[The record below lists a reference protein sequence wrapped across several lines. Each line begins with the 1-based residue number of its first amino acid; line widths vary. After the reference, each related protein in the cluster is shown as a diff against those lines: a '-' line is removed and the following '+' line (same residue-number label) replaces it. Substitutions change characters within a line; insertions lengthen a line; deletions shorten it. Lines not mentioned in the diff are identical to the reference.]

1 MRASYG
7 EPLRKYFS
15 ERQDVIG
22 LIDFAGYKV
31 FDSATVD
38 VNILTAATRTPSG
51 CTKACSINKDEF
63 DITKLSDYV
72 QTHAVSSS
80 FSSSES
86 WSILSEIERSI
97 KEKIE
102 AVGTPLKDWDIQINY
117 GIKTGFN
124 DAFIIDSVKRNEI
137 LSACQTEEERQRTAE
152 IIRPILRGRDI
163 KRYGYSWSGL
173 WLINTHNGTKE
184 GLERIHIEDYPSIK
198 EHLDNY
204 WLRLENRAD
213 KGDTPYN
220 LRNCAYWDEFSK
232 PKIVWAELSR
242 TGNSF
247 AYSDDGAM
255 VLNTCYI
262 LSFNDNEFHEKELNT
277 LLGFLNSKVALF
289 YLDIISSKLDETG
302 WRWLKQFVELIP
314 VPVQLIFKEDG
325 QLTNKDSA
333 SINAQLYKQLGLSP
347 DEAEYLD
354 HII

>member
-1 MRASYG
+1 M
-7 EPLRKYFS
+7 
-15 ERQDVIG
+15 
-22 LIDFAGYKV
+22 
-31 FDSATVD
+31 
-38 VNILTAATRTPSG
+38 
-51 CTKACSINKDEF
+51 
-63 DITKLSDYV
+63 
-72 QTHAVSSS
+72 QTHAVFSS

-97 KEKIE
+97 KAKIE

-124 DAFIIDSVKRNEI
+124 DAFIIDSAKRNVI
-137 LSACQTEEERQRTAE
+137 LEACQSKDERQRTAE

-173 WLINTHNGTKE
+173 WLINTHNGTNE
-184 GLERIHIEDYPSIK
+184 DLERIHIEDYPSVK

-204 WLRLENRAD
+204 WLSIEKRAD

-220 LRNCAYWDEFSK
+220 LRNCAYLDEFSK

-262 LSFNDNEFHEKELNT
+262 LSFNDTERHEKELNT

-302 WRWLKQFVELIP
+302 WRWLKQFVEQIP
-314 VPVQLIFKEDG
+314 VPVKMAFKEEG

-333 SINAQLYKQLGLSP
+333 SINAQLYQRLGLSP
-347 DEAEYLD
+347 AEAEYLEGL
-354 HII
+354 I

>member
-1 MRASYG
+1 M
-7 EPLRKYFS
+7 
-15 ERQDVIG
+15 
-22 LIDFAGYKV
+22 
-31 FDSATVD
+31 
-38 VNILTAATRTPSG
+38 
-51 CTKACSINKDEF
+51 
-63 DITKLSDYV
+63 

-220 LRNCAYWDEFSK
+220 LRNCAYLDEFSK

-333 SINAQLYKQLGLSP
+333 SINAQLYEQLGLSP

>member
-1 MRASYG
+1 M
-7 EPLRKYFS
+7 
-15 ERQDVIG
+15 
-22 LIDFAGYKV
+22 
-31 FDSATVD
+31 
-38 VNILTAATRTPSG
+38 
-51 CTKACSINKDEF
+51 
-63 DITKLSDYV
+63 
-72 QTHAVSSS
+72 QTHSHAIT
-80 FSSSES
+80 FGADA
-86 WSILSEIERSI
+86 WSILSDIELSI
-97 KEKIE
+97 KNKIE
-102 AVGTPLKDWDIQINY
+102 AAGTPLKDWDVDIY
-117 GIKTGFN
+117 RGVLTGYN
-124 DAFIIDSVKRNEI
+124 DAFIISSEKREEI
-137 LSACQTEEERQRTAE
+137 LGNCADESEKQRTAA

-220 LRNCAYWDEFSK
+220 LRNCAYLDEFSK

-333 SINAQLYKQLGLSP
+333 SINAQLYEQLGLSP

>member
-1 MRASYG
+1 MIT
-7 EPLRKYFS
+7 FS
-15 ERQDVIG
+15 AD
-22 LIDFAGYKV
+22 A
-31 FDSATVD
+31 
-38 VNILTAATRTPSG
+38 
-51 CTKACSINKDEF
+51 
-63 DITKLSDYV
+63 
-72 QTHAVSSS
+72 
-80 FSSSES
+80 
-86 WSILSEIERSI
+86 WSILSDIELSI
-97 KEKIE
+97 KNKIE
-102 AVGTPLKDWDIQINY
+102 AAGTPLKDWDVDIY
-117 GIKTGFN
+117 RGVLTGYN
-124 DAFIIDSVKRNEI
+124 DAFIISSEKREEI
-137 LSACQTEEERQRTAE
+137 LENCADESEKQRTAA

-198 EHLDNY
+198 EHLDKY

-220 LRNCAYWDEFSK
+220 LRNCAYLDEFSK

-277 LLGFLNSKVALF
+277 MLGFLNSKVALF
-289 YLDIISSKLDETG
+289 YLDIVSSKLDETG

-333 SINAQLYKQLGLSP
+333 SINAQLYEQLGLSP

>member
-1 MRASYG
+1 M
-7 EPLRKYFS
+7 
-15 ERQDVIG
+15 
-22 LIDFAGYKV
+22 
-31 FDSATVD
+31 
-38 VNILTAATRTPSG
+38 
-51 CTKACSINKDEF
+51 
-63 DITKLSDYV
+63 
-72 QTHAVSSS
+72 QTHAVLSC

-86 WSILSEIERSI
+86 WSILSDIERSI
-97 KEKIE
+97 KAKIE

-124 DAFIIDSVKRNEI
+124 DAFIIDSAKRNEI
-137 LSACQTEEERQRTAE
+137 LDACQTEEERQRTAE

-184 GLERIHIEDYPSIK
+184 GLERIHIDDFPSVK
-198 EHLDNY
+198 EHLDKY
-204 WLRLENRAD
+204 WLSIEKRLD

-220 LRNCAYWDEFSK
+220 LRNCAYLDEFSK

-262 LSFNDNEFHEKELNT
+262 LSFNDNERHEKELNT

-302 WRWLKQFVELIP
+302 WRWLKQFVEQIP
-314 VPVQLIFKEDG
+314 VPVQMAFKEEG

-333 SINAQLYKQLGLSP
+333 SINTQLYQQLGLSP
-347 DEAEYLD
+347 DESEYLESL
-354 HII
+354 I

>member
-1 MRASYG
+1 M
-7 EPLRKYFS
+7 
-15 ERQDVIG
+15 
-22 LIDFAGYKV
+22 
-31 FDSATVD
+31 
-38 VNILTAATRTPSG
+38 
-51 CTKACSINKDEF
+51 
-63 DITKLSDYV
+63 

-80 FSSSES
+80 FSSSDS

-220 LRNCAYWDEFSK
+220 LRNCAYLDEFSK

-247 AYSDDGAM
+247 AYSNDGAM

-314 VPVQLIFKEDG
+314 VPVQLVFKEDG

-333 SINAQLYKQLGLSP
+333 SINAQLYEQLGLSP

>member
-1 MRASYG
+1 MQGR
-7 EPLRKYFS
+7 S
-15 ERQDVIG
+15 EHSGKIYTFVSETIG
-22 LIDFAGYKV
+22 
-31 FDSATVD
+31 
-38 VNILTAATRTPSG
+38 
-51 CTKACSINKDEF
+51 
-63 DITKLSDYV
+63 
-72 QTHAVSSS
+72 
-80 FSSSES
+80 
-86 WSILSEIERSI
+86 
-97 KEKIE
+97 
-102 AVGTPLKDWDIQINY
+102 
-117 GIKTGFN
+117 
-124 DAFIIDSVKRNEI
+124 
-137 LSACQTEEERQRTAE
+137 
-152 IIRPILRGRDI
+152 PILRGRDI

-220 LRNCAYWDEFSK
+220 LRNCAYLDEFSK

-262 LSFNDNEFHEKELNT
+262 LSFNDNEFHEKELNA

-333 SINAQLYKQLGLSP
+333 SINAQLY
-347 DEAEYLD
+347 
-354 HII
+354 

>member
-1 MRASYG
+1 M
-7 EPLRKYFS
+7 
-15 ERQDVIG
+15 
-22 LIDFAGYKV
+22 
-31 FDSATVD
+31 
-38 VNILTAATRTPSG
+38 
-51 CTKACSINKDEF
+51 
-63 DITKLSDYV
+63 

-184 GLERIHIEDYPSIK
+184 GLGRIHIEDYPSIK

-220 LRNCAYWDEFSK
+220 LRNCAYLDEFSK

-314 VPVQLIFKEDG
+314 VPVQLVFKEGG

-333 SINAQLYKQLGLSP
+333 SINAQLYEQLGLSP

>member
-1 MRASYG
+1 M
-7 EPLRKYFS
+7 
-15 ERQDVIG
+15 
-22 LIDFAGYKV
+22 
-31 FDSATVD
+31 
-38 VNILTAATRTPSG
+38 
-51 CTKACSINKDEF
+51 
-63 DITKLSDYV
+63 
-72 QTHAVSSS
+72 QTHSHAIT
-80 FSSSES
+80 FGADA
-86 WSILSEIERSI
+86 WSILSDIELSI
-97 KEKIE
+97 KNKIE
-102 AVGTPLKDWDIQINY
+102 AAGTPLKDWDVDIY
-117 GIKTGFN
+117 RGVLTGYN
-124 DAFIIDSVKRNEI
+124 DAFIISSEKREEI
-137 LSACQTEEERQRTAE
+137 LENCADESEKQRTAA

-184 GLERIHIEDYPSIK
+184 GIERIHIEDYPSIK

-220 LRNCAYWDEFSK
+220 LRNCAYLDEFSK

-302 WRWLKQFVELIP
+302 WRWLKQFVGLIP
-314 VPVQLIFKEDG
+314 VPVQLVFKEGG

-333 SINAQLYKQLGLSP
+333 SINAQLYEQLGLSP

>member
-1 MRASYG
+1 M
-7 EPLRKYFS
+7 
-15 ERQDVIG
+15 
-22 LIDFAGYKV
+22 
-31 FDSATVD
+31 
-38 VNILTAATRTPSG
+38 
-51 CTKACSINKDEF
+51 
-63 DITKLSDYV
+63 

-184 GLERIHIEDYPSIK
+184 GIERIHIEDYPSIK

-220 LRNCAYWDEFSK
+220 LRNCAYLDEFSK

-277 LLGFLNSKVALF
+277 LLGFLNSNVALF

-333 SINAQLYKQLGLSP
+333 SINAQLYEQLGLSP

>member
-1 MRASYG
+1 M
-7 EPLRKYFS
+7 
-15 ERQDVIG
+15 
-22 LIDFAGYKV
+22 
-31 FDSATVD
+31 
-38 VNILTAATRTPSG
+38 
-51 CTKACSINKDEF
+51 
-63 DITKLSDYV
+63 
-72 QTHAVSSS
+72 QTHSHAIT
-80 FSSSES
+80 FSADA
-86 WSILSEIERSI
+86 WSILSDIELSI
-97 KEKIE
+97 KNKIE
-102 AVGTPLKDWDIQINY
+102 AAGTPLKDWDVDIY
-117 GIKTGFN
+117 RGVLTGYN
-124 DAFIIDSVKRNEI
+124 DAFIISSEKREEI
-137 LSACQTEEERQRTAE
+137 LGNCADESEKQRTAA

-220 LRNCAYWDEFSK
+220 LRNCAYLDEFSK

-333 SINAQLYKQLGLSP
+333 SINAQLYEQLGLSS

>member
-1 MRASYG
+1 M
-7 EPLRKYFS
+7 
-15 ERQDVIG
+15 
-22 LIDFAGYKV
+22 
-31 FDSATVD
+31 
-38 VNILTAATRTPSG
+38 
-51 CTKACSINKDEF
+51 
-63 DITKLSDYV
+63 
-72 QTHAVSSS
+72 QTHAVLSC

-86 WSILSEIERSI
+86 WSILSDIERSI
-97 KEKIE
+97 KAKIE

-124 DAFIIDSVKRNEI
+124 DAFIIDSTKRNEI
-137 LSACQTEEERQRTAE
+137 LDACQTEEERQRTAE

-184 GLERIHIEDYPSIK
+184 GLERIHIDDYPSVK
-198 EHLDNY
+198 EHLDKY
-204 WLRLENRAD
+204 WLSIEKRSD

-220 LRNCAYWDEFSK
+220 LRNCAYLDEFSK

-262 LSFNDNEFHEKELNT
+262 LSFNDNERHEKELNT

-302 WRWLKQFVELIP
+302 WRWLKQFVEQIP
-314 VPVQLIFKEDG
+314 VPVQMAFKEEG

-333 SINAQLYKQLGLSP
+333 SINIQLYQQLGLSP
-347 DEAEYLD
+347 DESEYLESL
-354 HII
+354 I

>member
-1 MRASYG
+1 M
-7 EPLRKYFS
+7 
-15 ERQDVIG
+15 
-22 LIDFAGYKV
+22 
-31 FDSATVD
+31 
-38 VNILTAATRTPSG
+38 
-51 CTKACSINKDEF
+51 
-63 DITKLSDYV
+63 

-80 FSSSES
+80 FSSSDS

-220 LRNCAYWDEFSK
+220 LRNCAYLDEFSK

-302 WRWLKQFVELIP
+302 WRWLKQFVDLIP

-333 SINAQLYKQLGLSP
+333 SINAQLYEQLGLSP

>member
-1 MRASYG
+1 M
-7 EPLRKYFS
+7 
-15 ERQDVIG
+15 
-22 LIDFAGYKV
+22 
-31 FDSATVD
+31 
-38 VNILTAATRTPSG
+38 
-51 CTKACSINKDEF
+51 
-63 DITKLSDYV
+63 
-72 QTHAVSSS
+72 QTHAVRSG
-80 FSSSES
+80 FSSAES
-86 WSILSEIERSI
+86 WSILSDIERSI
-97 KEKIE
+97 KAKIE
-102 AVGTPLKDWDIQINY
+102 AIGTPLKNWDIQINY
-117 GIKTGFN
+117 GIKTGYN
-124 DAFIIDSVKRNEI
+124 DAFIIDSTKRDEI
-137 LSACQTEEERQRTAE
+137 LDACQSNDERQRTAE

-173 WLINTHNGTKE
+173 WLINTHNGIKD

-198 EHLDNY
+198 KHLDNY
-204 WLRLENRAD
+204 WLSIEKRAD

-220 LRNCAYWDEFSK
+220 LRNCAYLDEFSK

-262 LSFNDNEFHEKELNT
+262 LSFNDDIRHEKELNN

-314 VPVQLIFKEDG
+314 VPVNFVFEEEG

-333 SINAQLYKQLGLSP
+333 SLNAQIYKHLGLSP
-347 DEAEYLD
+347 DEAEYLESL
-354 HII
+354 I